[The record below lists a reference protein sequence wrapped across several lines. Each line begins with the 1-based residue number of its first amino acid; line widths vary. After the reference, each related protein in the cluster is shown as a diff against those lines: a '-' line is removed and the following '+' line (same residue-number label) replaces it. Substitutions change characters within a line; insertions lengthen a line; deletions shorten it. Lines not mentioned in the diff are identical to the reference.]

1 LNTTEEEP
9 SELTTTSQE
18 TFQINSDIS
27 LETTTQSSS
36 PFISDDE
43 EFDFGKFS
51 TSSELNR
58 NLSDILFDK
67 ARARPQHFKDSTDG
81 LSVPSEADDEI
92 SSTPIFID
100 ENSPTP
106 FFVDQNSPTPIFF
119 EGNPSSLESTDV
131 EGSTES
137 TTEHQVTKFCFLF
150 RHLNILRQFGDLK
163 SRTTKLSS
171 FITYFGFDFKL
182 LNFYK
187 ALL

>member
-1 LNTTEEEP
+1 LNTTEEES
-9 SELTTTSQE
+9 SEMTTTSYE

-27 LETTTQSSS
+27 FETTTLSSS

-51 TSSELNR
+51 TSSEPNR

-67 ARARPQHFKDSTDG
+67 AQARPQHFKDSTDG
-81 LSVPSEADDEI
+81 LSVPSEAGNEI
-92 SSTPIFID
+92 SLTPIFID

-119 EGNPSSLESTDV
+119 EGNPSSLESTDM

-137 TTEHQVTKFCFLF
+137 TTEHQVTKFYFLF
-150 RHLNILRQFGDLK
+150 KTFEHFKTIERFEKPNRQVEQ
-163 SRTTKLSS
+163 
-171 FITYFGFDFKL
+171 
-182 LNFYK
+182 FYHVFWI
-187 ALL
+187 